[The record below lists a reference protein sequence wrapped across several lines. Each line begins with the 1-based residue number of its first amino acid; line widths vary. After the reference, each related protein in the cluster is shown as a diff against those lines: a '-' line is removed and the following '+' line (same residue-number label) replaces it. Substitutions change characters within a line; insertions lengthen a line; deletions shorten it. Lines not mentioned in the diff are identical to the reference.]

1 MVKQFDG
8 NMDVSDLEQL
18 TRTVMLELKL
28 KANQY
33 SETLEIENKEQ
44 I

>member
-18 TRTVMLELKL
+18 TRTVMLELTL
-28 KANQY
+28 KSSQH
-33 SETLEIENKEQ
+33 SDTLKIENKE
-44 I
+44 